1 MNMPTAQQSR
11 RHDEEDKQRR
21 DRLSDVI
28 RQHVLQTLGEPGG
41 IYRVQIR
48 PLWESHYRVNV
59 IVGEDAGAAKIA
71 NSYFLEADG
80 AGNIIQSTPKMTRQ
94 Y

>member
-1 MNMPTAQQSR
+1 MPTAQQAR
-11 RHDEEDKQRR
+11 RHDEDEQQKR
-21 DRLSDVI
+21 DRLSAVI

-41 IYRVQIR
+41 TYQVQVR

-59 IVGEDAGAAKIA
+59 VIGNDPGAVKIA
-71 NSYFLEADG
+71 NSYFLEADS
-80 AGNIIQSTPKMTRQ
+80 AGNIVESTPMITRK